1 MATHS
6 NIAAWRIPWKWSL
19 VGCSPWCHRRV
30 RDDLATEQQQP
41 IPSPVNLPDP
51 GIEPQSPALQ
61 EDSLPTE
68 L

>member
-1 MATHS
+1 M
-6 NIAAWRIPWKWSL
+6 
-19 VGCSPWCHRRV
+19 GCSPWCHRRV